1 MAADESPKRT
11 IDEAALLLTSLRG
24 LPFQVPRDLDW
35 QALLD
40 LASAHGVLFLVHQSF
55 VRNDIEV
62 SGLFSVAA
70 HKHKEIAYK
79 YTSELKSLLQL
90 FSRHNIATI
99 PLKGPA
105 LSELLYGDAAA
116 RASVDLDLLVQHKDY
131 SPAEHLLFQQGFT
144 ALHEIKHDQ
153 RKFLRGGTVVELHFG
168 IVPPQPFSFDL
179 DGVWNR
185 AQRRTFQ
192 GVPMLAISDE
202 DLALYLCLHALNHS
216 FSRLIWILDIA
227 HALERL
233 EPDSVQQLAKN
244 AQRQGVE
251 LPLLIGCE
259 IVRETLAPRSMQSIE
274 TLITQSPVAA
284 GKARHAVEQFFADPE
299 TWIYRLRIEF
309 SGSRRW
315 HRRLRLLVPTV
326 HDYAWAERHHLHPGV
341 APIVRP
347 FRLLQKYGPARIWRI
362 LFPRTM

>member
-1 MAADESPKRT
+1 MAN
-11 IDEAALLLTSLRG
+11 DEAALLLTSLRG
-24 LPFQVPRDLDW
+24 LPFQIPHDLDW

-40 LASAHGVLFLVHQSF
+40 LASAHGVLFLLYQSF
-55 VRNDIEV
+55 VRNDIPV
-62 SGLFSVAA
+62 SGLFSAA
-70 HKHKEIAYK
+70 VEKHKENAGK
-79 YTSELKSLLQL
+79 YTNELQCLLQL
-90 FSRHNIATI
+90 FSGHNIAPI

-105 LSELLYGDAAA
+105 LSELLYGNAAA
-116 RASVDLDLLVQHKDY
+116 RASVDLDLLVQREDY
-131 SPAEHLLFQQGFT
+131 SRAEHLLLQHGFT
-144 ALHEIKHDQ
+144 APHKIKHDQ
-153 RKFLRGGTVVELHFG
+153 RKFLREGTVVELHFG

-179 DGVWNR
+179 DGVWSR

-227 HALERL
+227 RALERL

-244 AQRQGVE
+244 AQRQGLE

-259 IVRETLAPRSMQSIE
+259 IVRETLAQRLTQPIE
-274 TLITQSPVAA
+274 TLIAQSPVAA
-284 GKARHAVEQFFADPE
+284 GRARHAVEQFFADPE
-299 TWIYRLRIEF
+299 TWIYRLRVEF

-315 HRRLRLLVPTV
+315 HRRLRLLAPTV
-326 HDYAWAERHHLHPGV
+326 HDYAWAERHHLHPSV

-347 FRLLQKYGPARIWRI
+347 FRLLQKYGPARLWRT